1 MATAAAL
8 VASLRSQSA
17 LETLLKVVS
26 NILKAPTE
34 PKYRTL
40 KTSNAKISVITE
52 ASGGTELLR
61 ALGFEAEA
69 GTLVLPMGADL
80 NVLMDVQRA
89 ITEALAAPEARWGIK
104 EGE

>member
-52 ASGGTELLR
+52 ASVPHWGISFVDPANGTEKI
-61 ALGFEAEA
+61 
-69 GTLVLPMGADL
+69 VSCCWP
-80 NVLMDVQRA
+80 
-89 ITEALAAPEARWGIK
+89 P
-104 EGE
+104 